1 MVFLFYKF
9 LFFLSDFLEIQRKSF
24 YLFLNELLSQE
35 FTKIQPLWFRQ
46 NPVYKTGYSFGT
58 SRKSHVPM
66 VQGGLPSDFSSAPR
80 AMPSWDKPTT
90 EEGSSA
96 GPPLEARTE
105 RSLKSRKTQRSYLAL
120 AKTPKFLKEVRPSS
134 SASSPPSKA
143 GRAKGQGAWAL
154 PRLGQPLARQAQG
167 LESRSDAGD
176 LYNNNA
182 ASISNDH
189 IVDFSYKTLT
199 NINEIYRQNWARAK
213 PGEGG
218 ESVIQKV
225 LPITAND
232 RITTI
237 YFLSK
242 NYKFI
247 KPTLNIEESILFSK
261 TYCCN
266 FYMPVKLLDHSTN
279 FTEMKWIFLGTLPLL
294 TRRGHFIINGTPRII
309 LNQIIRSSGIYFHKE
324 TTEDKKNSRLF
335 YAEIISKSGPWVRL
349 EVDQKKRIWVSFQQS
364 GITRISLS
372 HFFQNFYQKYLDH
385 HIFLNE
391 KKKKWNFDA
400 ILLNEFFFG
409 GSRSVQEP
417 QNKIEANNPI
427 YPSHLKAEPNEAT
440 MFLGRQKSRVWAR
453 VASPPQKSRAKGQP
467 SPFFLRCSFY
477 FKFKK
482 LWPKFKQ
489 LKIYSD
495 DLSQNL
501 YQLFSYKKYQ
511 IFNWSMFIYLKLKFS
526 QKFTY
531 PEFGL
536 ASFFRP
542 PFSSSPL
549 GTRPSPSFHP
559 SAGQASSPV
568 GESGAPLGLGPARLG
583 WPMGRQTQ
591 NNQWRKKTRLKQGL
605 SEGSTGHTLETAGSF
620 AFGRGYGNHSWL
632 TTKLRRRGSIPTA
645 AQAVSQTRLK
655 LGLDI
660 LFASSSKNISSSGG
674 FHLDRSGRIRLNK
687 RLGLSLKTLTLT
699 PIDFLAISDILYRF
713 VKGGGVNINNPNI
726 SNKPCG
732 KAIGSGAERLDDIDD
747 LKNRRL
753 KTIGELL
760 QNQLARGIQRLQKTF
775 ENTVQKDWIKFL
787 NYQTYN
793 SSLSFLNSFNLNR
806 KKLGLTDR
814 ILLERSF
821 SYSPSLKYTDNQTIY
836 SIPEIYRQ
844 KSFFKDKSLP
854 IPIDPILKYYFDK
867 CRSSMSVE
875 IAPSVWF
882 PPKGRFPDKRRT
894 PPVASS
900 LGDVSLTNQVERL
913 CKYPY
918 DQIGDPAGLG
928 TWALRPEGAQG
939 PRRAWPAAGQ
949 LLNFLKKGNKTQKTN
964 TFDLLSYQN
973 TFQKRIFEKRNF
985 YLQQI
990 RKFNIFTNREAAEPL
1005 FGYKLPFLT
1014 SRISQNQLYSLLTK
1028 LHFKRNFV
1036 WKELLLYQKTDGF
1049 VGFVRT
1055 GLASAQGP
1063 SARGGLAAKEGFE
1076 GVPPP
1081 QGPMSRVVQRES
1093 QSEESPPPF
1102 FPPSPDWIRKG
1113 KAVRQFHQ
1121 QKQNQAFSEANSPSA
1136 TPSPGLKEHR
1146 FAMPSQV
1153 FFSTSILSIV
1163 NSLPIN
1169 STFKEFFHSHQLSQF
1184 LDQSNPLAEITHKR
1198 RLSCLG
1204 SGGITRETAGMEIRG
1219 IHLSHYGRI
1228 CPIETPEGKN
1238 AGLVN
1243 SLTTTVNVDNQGFL
1257 ETPYIEVYKQH
1268 YQSQKK
1274 LMFFSV
1280 EDQEIKNVFLNPKLP
1295 KLRNISVGIIK
1306 PQTQNFYKLKMNF
1319 LNLVALNP
1327 QQFLSIATTCIPFI
1341 EHDDANRA
1349 LMGSNMQRQALPL
1362 IYLEQ
1367 PIVTTVNAF
1376 RVLSDLKDIPTTS
1389 ESGIIL
1395 YVSQQKVS
1403 YYPLKKNDLVFSPS
1417 PLGKC
1422 QRSFGQSLLCDH
1434 AIRSKKHSQ
1443 LGSRSEPAGLG
1454 RPIYR
1459 QVPHLS
1465 QLPDEKLAFVA
1476 LGTRLFPYI
1485 SFKKRGSKFG
1495 VNVEIDRPKVP
1506 LKLTIFNR
1514 SMSKQFFIQLFNNL
1528 KIDLKIQY
1536 NYKIFRIFFPL
1547 TSFSKLEKKKL
1558 TKQNINFFKI
1568 HNKF

>member
-46 NPVYKTGYSFGT
+46 NPVYKTGDSFGT
-58 SRKSHVPM
+58 SRKRRVPM
-66 VQGGLPSDFSSAPR
+66 VQGGLPRASDFSSTPR
-80 AMPSWDKPTT
+80 AQPSWDKPTT

-96 GPPLEARTE
+96 GPPLEARKE

-120 AKTPKFLKEVRPSS
+120 AKTPQILKEGRPSS
-134 SASSPPSKA
+134 SAYSPESP
-143 GRAKGQGAWAL
+143 RTLRVEGQGALAP
-154 PRLGQPLARQAQG
+154 PRLGQPLGRQTQG
-167 LESRSDAGD
+167 PELRSDAGD

-182 ASISNDH
+182 ASISKNDH

-213 PGEGG
+213 SGEGG
-218 ESVIQKV
+218 ESVIPKV

-400 ILLNEFFFG
+400 ILLNEFFLG
-409 GSRSVQEP
+409 GNRSFKEP

-427 YPSHLKAEPNEAT
+427 YPSHRRAEPNEAT
-440 MFLGRQKSRVWAR
+440 MFLGRKKSRVYFAFGE
-453 VASPPQKSRAKGQP
+453 ANQKSRAQGQP

-489 LKIYSD
+489 LNIYSD

-536 ASFFRP
+536 ASFRP
-542 PFSSSPL
+542 SFSSSPL
-549 GTRPSPSFHP
+549 GTRPPSFPP

-568 GESGAPLGLGPARLG
+568 WEPGAPLGLGSARLG
-583 WPMGRQTQ
+583 RPMGRQTQ

-605 SEGSTGHTLETAGSF
+605 SEGSTSHTRETAGRF
-620 AFGRGYGNHSWL
+620 AFGRGYGNPSWR
-632 TTKLRRRGSIPTA
+632 TTKLRRRGSIPA

-660 LFASSSKNISSSGG
+660 LFASSSKNIGSSGG

-726 SNKPCG
+726 SHKPCG
-732 KAIGSGAERLDDIDD
+732 KALGSGAERLDDIDD

-854 IPIDPILKYYFDK
+854 IPIDQILKYYFDK
-867 CRSSMSVE
+867 CHSSMSVE

-882 PPKGRFPDKRRT
+882 PPKGRFPGKRRT

-900 LGDVSLTNQVERL
+900 LGDVSLTNPVERL

-918 DQIGDPAGLG
+918 EQMGDPAGLG
-928 TWALRPEGAQG
+928 ACAWSRC

-949 LLNFLKKGNKTQKTN
+949 RLHFLKKGNETQKTN
-964 TFDLLSYQN
+964 TFDLLSYHN
-973 TFQKRIFEKRNF
+973 TFKKRIFEKRNF

-990 RKFNIFTNREAAEPL
+990 RKFNIFTNREAAEPF
-1005 FGYKLPFLT
+1005 FGYKLPFFT

-1049 VGFVRT
+1049 VRT

-1063 SARGGLAAKEGFE
+1063 SARGGRAAKEGFE

-1081 QGPMSRVVQRES
+1081 QGPISRLAPSVQRES

-1113 KAVRQFHQ
+1113 KAVRQLNQ
-1121 QKQNQAFSEANSPSA
+1121 QKQNQAFTSPSA
-1136 TPSPGLKEHR
+1136 TPSPGRKDGETS
-1146 FAMPSQV
+1146 SQV

-1274 LMFFSV
+1274 LLFFSV
-1280 EDQEIKNVFLNPKLP
+1280 EDQEIKNIFLNPKLP

-1422 QRSFGQSLLCDH
+1422 QRSFRQSLFCNH
-1434 AIRSKKHSQ
+1434 AIRPKKHSE
-1443 LGSRSEPAGLG
+1443 LGPPAPDALVW
-1454 RPIYR
+1454 PIYR

-1465 QLPDEKLAFVA
+1465 QLPAGKLALVA
-1476 LGTRLFPYI
+1476 LGTRLSPYI
-1485 SFKKRGSKFG
+1485 SFKKRGSKFR
-1495 VNVEIDRPKVP
+1495 VNVEIDRSKIP